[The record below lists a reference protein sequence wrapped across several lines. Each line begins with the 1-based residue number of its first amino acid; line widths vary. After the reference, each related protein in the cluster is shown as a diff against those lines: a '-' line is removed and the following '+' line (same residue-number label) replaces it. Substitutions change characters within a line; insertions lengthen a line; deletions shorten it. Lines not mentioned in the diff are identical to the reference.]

1 MRLPWECHDQSQETN
16 WRHCVIGPGCV
27 SFAEGKVYTKN
38 RSVCKNAVTKLSMG
52 VACSYSS
59 APGLISPFAATN
71 RGVITHRNI
80 TSMIN
85 YLVKTY
91 SSSLHLY
98 RQRPL
103 KKVFVDCTLVRRWLC
118 WCQNNSKMFLNFCII
133 IESNFQKTFHQSKNW
148 EVRPEGSKNS
158 LISSFDPDQGKGL
171 QATFVNNAT

>member
-1 MRLPWECHDQSQETN
+1 
-16 WRHCVIGPGCV
+16 
-27 SFAEGKVYTKN
+27 
-38 RSVCKNAVTKLSMG
+38 MG

-118 WCQNNSKMFLNFCII
+118 WCQNNSKMFLNFCRVKFPKDFSSI
-133 IESNFQKTFHQSKNW
+133 QKLRSTS
-148 EVRPEGSKNS
+148 RILKNS

-171 QATFVNNAT
+171 QATFINNAT